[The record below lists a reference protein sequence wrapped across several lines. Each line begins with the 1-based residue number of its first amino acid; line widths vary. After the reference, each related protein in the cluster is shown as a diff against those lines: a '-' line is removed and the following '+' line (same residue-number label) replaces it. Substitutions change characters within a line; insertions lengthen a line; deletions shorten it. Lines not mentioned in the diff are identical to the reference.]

1 MNEIK
6 LIDLSDSQKLI
17 EIPNLS
23 GASKLEKLILRS
35 CTSLCK
41 IHASVGDLKKLIQ
54 LDLKGCKNL
63 SSLPNTIC
71 SLMSLKALDLC
82 DCTRLEKLPENFGNL
97 EGLEELNVNGTAIG
111 LSLSFT
117 RLKNLKKLSIGGC
130 DFPLSKPSK
139 KLLNFLLFRSSP
151 DPHGDGMLT
160 QTLSSLSSLTD
171 LNLSYCNLQ
180 RVPDAIGCCLS
191 SLNHLNLKGNKFDR
205 LPENIIRLSNLEG
218 LYLSGC
224 KDLVFLPE
232 LPLSIKYIGAE
243 GCTSLE
249 TLPFRPED
257 IFSPHLY
264 LINCVKL
271 IENQSFG
278 DMFSTMLAR
287 YIQVSLSLSLS
298 LSLYLVNF

>member
-1 MNEIK
+1 M
-6 LIDLSDSQKLI
+6 
-17 EIPNLS
+17 
-23 GASKLEKLILRS
+23 
-35 CTSLCK
+35 
-41 IHASVGDLKKLIQ
+41 
-54 LDLKGCKNL
+54 
-63 SSLPNTIC
+63 
-71 SLMSLKALDLC
+71 
-82 DCTRLEKLPENFGNL
+82 
-97 EGLEELNVNGTAIG
+97 
-111 LSLSFT
+111 
-117 RLKNLKKLSIGGC
+117 
-130 DFPLSKPSK
+130 
-139 KLLNFLLFRSSP
+139 
-151 DPHGDGMLT
+151 GMLT
-160 QTLSSLSSLTD
+160 QTLSSLSSLTY

-224 KDLVFLPE
+224 KDLGFLPE

-271 IENQSFG
+271 IENQSFD

-287 YIQVSLSLSLS
+287 YIQVSLSLFSLCLS
-298 LSLYLVNF
+298 LL